1 MKSRNGFTLIEVVL
15 ALSML
20 LIVMLTLVTMTGR
33 AVRVST
39 TSDREQAA
47 IQLVS
52 DRTDLVRTDPDY
64 LGLDTMY
71 VATETSFPTL
81 IGFTRTTQ
89 IVRTTSSRQDYKT
102 ITVTVNGPG
111 LVAPVQRTVTV
122 AAP

>member
-15 ALSML
+15 ALSIL
-20 LIVMLTLVTMTGR
+20 LIVMLSLVTMTGR

-47 IQLVS
+47 IQLAS
-52 DRTDLVRTDPDY
+52 DRTDLIRSDPDY

-81 IGFTRTTQ
+81 VGFTRTTQ
-89 IVRTTSSRQDYKT
+89 IVRTTSSRQDYKK

-111 LVAPVQRTVTV
+111 LTAPVRRTVTV